1 VAPAA
6 LGERTKQ
13 PLRVW
18 CWAAALLLTIALPAC
33 SDSPSARPD
42 VLIVVIDT
50 LRSDHCSLYGYEL
63 ETTPQL
69 DRLAARGT
77 TFEQAYSPTGTTC
90 PAHATL
96 FTGRHPGTHG
106 LVRNGLVLADDEL
119 TLAELASREGYR
131 TAGFVSSFPVSAL
144 FGFGQGFQHFDD
156 RFGRNQG
163 SFPMRRWNGQTLS
176 ANEGF
181 DRPPA
186 ATTKA
191 ALAWL
196 DEQGESDEPLM
207 VWVHL
212 FDPHAPCEPP
222 QRFAEQ
228 FVPEVGSDQ
237 EIEIGRY
244 DGEVAASDHQLGKL
258 LAAFG
263 ERDNA
268 LVLVTSDHGEGL
280 WDHGI
285 RAHDQTVYEEELR
298 VPLVFS
304 WPGKIAAGRRIA
316 EPVHLVDIAATV
328 AEAAELRF
336 EGVELQGASLL
347 PVLLDEEV
355 VPRVQPL
362 FFSRPYWPEGREK
375 YDEWGRG
382 LGVRQGQWKY
392 FEAPGEQRRELYDL
406 EADPGE
412 QVNLVE
418 QEPDVAR
425 RLSGLLADWARRT
438 WRIDDVGSTPLS
450 AEVDAGMRALGYVG
464 TESEDR

>member
-1 VAPAA
+1 MALAEVCDRARQRLKTGWAA
-6 LGERTKQ
+6 L
-13 PLRVW
+13 
-18 CWAAALLLTIALPAC
+18 ALSLMAVLSAC
-33 SDSPSARPD
+33 SDTAPARPD

-69 DRLAARGT
+69 DGLATAGT

-119 TLAELASREGYR
+119 TLAELASQGGYR
-131 TAGFVSSFPVSAL
+131 TAGFVSSFPVSSL

-156 RFGRNQG
+156 HFDRHQG
-163 SFPMRRWNGQTLS
+163 SFPMRRWNGQALS

-191 ALAWL
+191 ALGWL
-196 DEQGESDEPLM
+196 AEQGESDQPLM

-222 QRFAEQ
+222 ERFAEQ
-228 FVPEVGSDQ
+228 FVPEVGSDE

-258 LAAFG
+258 LAAFA

-268 LVLVTSDHGEGL
+268 LVVVTSDHGEGL

-328 AEAAELRF
+328 ADAAELSF
-336 EGVELQGASLL
+336 EGVELQGTSLL
-347 PVLLDEEV
+347 PALLDDTV
-355 VPRVQPL
+355 VPREQPL
-362 FFSRPYWPEGREK
+362 FFSRPYWPEGRDK
-375 YDEWGRG
+375 YDELGRG
-382 LGVRQGQWKY
+382 LGVRQGRWKY
-392 FEAPGEQRRELYDL
+392 FEAPDEQRRELYDL
-406 EADPGE
+406 ELDPRE
-412 QVNLVE
+412 QVNLAE
-418 QEPDVAR
+418 QELEVAQ
-425 RLSGLLADWARRT
+425 RLSDLLADWARRT
-438 WRIDDVGSTPLS
+438 WRVDDDGSAPLS